1 MVREKEANSHVA
13 AVEEAT
19 STSRLIQLNFSRSC
33 EEEVVGRS
41 YLLANAQGIALLGQ
55 IEFQTGSHL
64 QLS

>member
-33 EEEVVGRS
+33 EEEVGRS